1 MTFAQVE
8 AARDAGTLSE
18 LLLPVDRMFA
28 AYPALHLNPA
38 QSRMYR
44 NGVKLSLDRLTLP
57 EQSEKYR
64 IYGDTGC
71 FFGIG
76 RTEEGLLRVDKNL
89 TAGEDAS

>member
-1 MTFAQVE
+1 MQLMPMVLASPGAIFLPMLSPNSFSHSRPTLNSAPVMG
-8 AARDAGTLSE
+8 ASTLS
-18 LLLPVDRMFA
+18 
-28 AYPALHLNPA
+28 
-38 QSRMYR
+38 
-44 NGVKLSLDRLTLP
+44 P

>member
-1 MTFAQVE
+1 
-8 AARDAGTLSE
+8 
-18 LLLPVDRMFA
+18 
-28 AYPALHLNPA
+28 
-38 QSRMYR
+38 MYR